1 VPKNIK
7 TIEDETMSQET
18 SMKIRLFAALAACAA
33 ATPAFSQ
40 SSVTLYGVLDE
51 GINYTSNVKGHS
63 QVSMASG
70 FPHGSRWGLKGTE
83 DLGGGVK
90 TVFQLENGF
99 DVDTGR
105 AFQGGLL
112 FGRQAYMGLSST
124 TLGTVTVGRQYDSVV
139 DYLAQNSAG
148 GGWGGYMFAHPLDND
163 NLINSFR
170 INNTI
175 KYASPT
181 LGGAKFGA
189 TYSFSND
196 THFANNRQYSVGGQY
211 TAGGLLLSAAYLQAD
226 SPSATSYGAINN
238 SGDQNLL
245 GTRLR
250 IFGAGAT
257 YTVGK
262 ATLGLVYSNTDVADP
277 QSSGYVGPISAPA
290 GRLSSLRFQNIE
302 VNAKYQLGAS
312 YWLGA
317 MYTYTR
323 ASFNTTAA
331 ARHPTYHSV
340 GLMAD
345 YVLSKRT
352 DVYVQGMVQHVSGQ
366 ATGSVLDA
374 AYVAGA
380 SDVSSNRNQVL
391 LRTGIRHFF

>member
-1 VPKNIK
+1 
-7 TIEDETMSQET
+7 MSQET
-18 SMKIRLFAALAACAA
+18 VLKIRLFAALATSVVAA
-33 ATPAFSQ
+33 PAFSQ

-51 GINYTSNVKGHS
+51 GINYTSNVKDHS

-70 FPHGSRWGLKGTE
+70 FPHGSRWGLKGAE

-99 DVDTGR
+99 DVDTGK

-112 FGRQAYMGLSST
+112 FGRQAYMGLSINALGAV
-124 TLGTVTVGRQYDSVV
+124 TLGRQYDSVV
-139 DYLAQNSAG
+139 DFLAQNSAG

-163 NLINSFR
+163 NLVNTFR
-170 INNTI
+170 ANNTV
-175 KYASPT
+175 KYTSPT

-196 THFANNRQYSVGGQY
+196 TNFANNRLYSVGGQY
-211 TAGGLLLSAAYLQAD
+211 TAGGLLLSAAYLRANN
-226 SPSATSYGAINN
+226 PSATSTGAINN

-245 GTRLR
+245 GSRLR
-250 IFGAGAT
+250 ILGAGAT

-262 ATLGLVYSNTDVADP
+262 ATLGLVYSDADAADA
-277 QSSGYVGPISAPA
+277 QSSGYVGRISPPV

-302 VNAKYQLGAS
+302 LNAKYQFGAS

-317 MYTYTR
+317 MYAYTR
-323 ASFNTTAA
+323 ANFNTTSGAQ
-331 ARHPTYHSV
+331 HPTYHSV

-352 DVYVQGMVQHVSGQ
+352 DVYLQGMVQHVSGD
-366 ATGSVLDA
+366 ATGSVLDV

-380 SDVSSNRNQVL
+380 TDVSSSRNQVL
-391 LRTGIRHFF
+391 LRMGIRHFF